1 MQDITA
7 DSILEFF
14 KTAVSENKAL
24 NPQLWADAAMKLNI
38 CLIDEED
45 KLHELRRK
53 VAELKL
59 QYLDAMEKRSVAD
72 AEARTEATEMYQEMR
87 RQESKV
93 ARIEEFIRLA
103 KLNQRT
109 AQGI

>member
-1 MQDITA
+1 MELISA
-7 DSILEFF
+7 DTILDYF
-14 KTAVSENKAL
+14 KTAVGENKAL

-38 CLIDEED
+38 CLIDEEE
-45 KLHELRRK
+45 KLHLARRT
-53 VAELKL
+53 VAEMKLK
-59 QYLDAMEKRSVAD
+59 YLDAMEKRSVAD
-72 AEARTEATEMYQEMR
+72 AEARVEATQEYQDMR
-87 RQESKV
+87 RQESKC